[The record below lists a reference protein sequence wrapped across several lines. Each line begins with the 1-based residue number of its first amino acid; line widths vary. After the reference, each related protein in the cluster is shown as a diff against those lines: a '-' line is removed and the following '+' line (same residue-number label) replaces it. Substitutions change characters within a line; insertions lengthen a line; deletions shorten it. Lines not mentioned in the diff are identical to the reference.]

1 MHSELNG
8 FVQTT
13 NQRGDHRNET
23 LASSLNETIEALMA
37 QVVSKSGKQPAT
49 MSWDEKVHLVQSLEF
64 HGAFLI
70 RGAVEFA
77 AKALGVSKFTVYNYL
92 KEVRSG

>member
-1 MHSELNG
+1 MNSALDG

-13 NQRGDHRNET
+13 NQRGDLRNET
-23 LASSLNETIEALMA
+23 FASSLNETIEAFIA
-37 QVVSKSGKQPAT
+37 QVVSKAGKQPAT
-49 MSWDEKVHLVQSLEF
+49 MSKDEKVYLVQSLEF

-70 RGAVEFA
+70 REAVEFVG
-77 AKALGVSKFTVYNYL
+77 KALGVSKFTVYNYL